1 MLNEKGALLLKQVIQ
16 KKYKNISL
24 DKMYADEN
32 EFYYE
37 FKIAEQVSEKDF
49 DFIENEVR
57 KLDNNIYVKLLRIS
71 GVYYEG
77 NISNEM
83 ITRIVGKS
91 FESKEALDKYNQ
103 FIEEAKERDH
113 RKIGVDLDLFCFSD
127 YVGGGL
133 PLYTARGTIVK
144 DELQKEIERVCRKY
158 GFQKVSCPS
167 LADISLFETSGH
179 AKKFNDELFRVE
191 SPKGHKFVL
200 KPVQCPHHTQIYASK
215 LRSYKDLPIRYMES
229 DKQYRAELQGAVGNS
244 LSRVYAITV
253 EDGHSFCRVDQV
265 KDEVINMCNLIKDF
279 YSRMGLWEDHW
290 VSLSVR
296 DYEHPEKYIGNKEDW
311 DLCEKMLEEISNE
324 LNLDAKRCDGEAALY
339 GPKLDF
345 MFKDA
350 LGREIQIP
358 TVQLDFATPKRFGLF
373 YIDENGEK
381 QTPVMVHRAVLG
393 SYERFLVLLLEQ
405 FKGVLPVW
413 LSPVQVNIIPVNIK
427 YHDEYCKNLFDILN
441 NEDIRVQYD
450 DSKENMGKK
459 IRQSNIMK
467 NPYTLI
473 IGDNE
478 RDNNL
483 ISYRKYGSEET
494 YSMPIEEFV
503 KYIKEEIK
511 KR

>member
-1 MLNEKGALLLKQVIQ
+1 MLNEKAVNILEQIIKN
-16 KKYKNISL
+16 KYNNVLNDNKYS
-24 DKMYADEN
+24 DEN

-37 FKIAEQVSEKDF
+37 FKIDEKISENDF
-49 DFIENEVR
+49 E
-57 KLDNNIYVKLLRIS
+57 KLEKEINKIDNNLFAKLLRIS
-71 GVYYEG
+71 GVYLDG
-77 NISNEM
+77 NAKNEM
-83 ITRIVGKS
+83 IDRISGKA
-91 FESKEALDKYNQ
+91 FARQEELDEYLK

-113 RKIGVDLDLFCFSD
+113 RKIGQDLDLFCFSD

-133 PLYTARGTIVK
+133 PLYTPRGTIVK
-144 DELQKEIERVCRKY
+144 DELQKEIEKVCKKY

-179 AKKFNDELFRVE
+179 AKKFNEELFRVE

-265 KDEVINMCNLIKDF
+265 KQEVINMCNLIRDF
-279 YSRMGLWEDHW
+279 YSRMGLYNDVW

-296 DYEHPEKYIGNKEDW
+296 DYEHPEKYIGEPSDW
-311 DLCEKMLEEISNE
+311 DVCEQMLQEVSDE
-324 LNLDAKRCDGEAALY
+324 LHLDAKRCEGEAALY

-358 TVQLDFATPKRFGLF
+358 TVQLDFATPKRFDLN
-373 YIDENGEK
+373 YIDGFGEK
-381 QTPVMVHRAVLG
+381 QNPVMVHRAVLG
-393 SYERFLVLLLEQ
+393 SYERFMVLLLEQ
-405 FKGVLPVW
+405 FKGVLPIW
-413 LSPVQVNIIPVNIK
+413 LSPVQVNIVPVNIK
-427 YHDEYCKNLFDILN
+427 YHDEYCKKIKELLLD
-441 NEDIRVQYD
+441 EDIRVEYD
-450 DSKENMGKK
+450 DSKESMGKK
-459 IRQSNIMK
+459 VRQSNVMK
-467 NPYTLI
+467 NPITII

-483 ISYRKYGSEET
+483 ISFRKYNSENTE
-494 YSMPIEEFV
+494 SMNIEDFI
-503 KYIKEEIK
+503 KYIKEKIK
-511 KR
+511 RR